1 MEKRDIEYEFAAKKI
16 FDNLR
21 DLVSRYLILFELGHE
36 KDFQRLEYILPNIY
50 LNITNNKKAS
60 EINQLSNIEKLI
72 TKNIDRTINSYCN
85 NQEKT
90 QKISDYYKLVIQYFI
105 KQQLEEDLSSSLTNV
120 YNKILEI
127 DKENLYNKNN
137 NYNTNNQ
144 KENETTR
151 PTRSNSGHSSGT
163 DRSI

>member
-1 MEKRDIEYEFAAKKI
+1 MEKRDKEYEFTAKKI
-16 FDNLR
+16 YDNLR
-21 DLVSRYLILFELGHE
+21 DFISGYSMLFRLGRE

-60 EINQLSNIEKLI
+60 EINQLSNIDKLI
-72 TKNIDRTINSYCN
+72 AKNIDRTINSYCN

-105 KQQLEEDLSSSLTNV
+105 KQQLDENLSLSLTNA

-127 DKENLYNKNN
+127 DKENQNNKI
-137 NYNTNNQ
+137 TS
-144 KENETTR
+144 KPKVIE
-151 PTRSNSGHSSGT
+151 
-163 DRSI
+163 RSI

>member
-1 MEKRDIEYEFAAKKI
+1 MEKRDKEYEFTAKKI
-16 FDNLR
+16 YDNLR
-21 DLVSRYLILFELGHE
+21 DFISGYSMLFRLGRE

-60 EINQLSNIEKLI
+60 EINQLSNIDKLI
-72 TKNIDRTINSYCN
+72 AKNIDRTINSYCN

-105 KQQLEEDLSSSLTNV
+105 KQQLDENLSLSLTNA

-127 DKENLYNKNN
+127 DKENQNNKI
-137 NYNTNNQ
+137 TS
-144 KENETTR
+144 KPRVIE
-151 PTRSNSGHSSGT
+151 RSM
-163 DRSI
+163 

>member
-16 FDNLR
+16 YDNLR
-21 DLVSRYLILFELGHE
+21 DFISGYSMLFKLGHE

-60 EINQLSNIEKLI
+60 EINQLSNIDKLI
-72 TKNIDRTINSYCN
+72 AKNIDRTINSYCN

-105 KQQLEEDLSSSLTNV
+105 KHQQKDLSLSLTNA
-120 YNKILEI
+120 YNRILEI
-127 DKENLYNKNN
+127 DKENQNNKIIS
-137 NYNTNNQ
+137 
-144 KENETTR
+144 KPKAIE
-151 PTRSNSGHSSGT
+151 
-163 DRSI
+163 RSI